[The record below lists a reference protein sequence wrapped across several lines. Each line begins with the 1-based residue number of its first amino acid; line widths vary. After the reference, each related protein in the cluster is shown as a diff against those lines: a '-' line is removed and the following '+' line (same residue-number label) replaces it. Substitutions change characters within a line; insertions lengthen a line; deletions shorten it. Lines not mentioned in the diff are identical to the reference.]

1 MNIKETFSL
10 KKIVLM
16 IVGVAIMSFGCGM
29 LVKTGYGADT
39 SNALSTGIANMTGI
53 SVGNTNAIATVIFII
68 ISYYF
73 PVFDNRSHRS

>member
-16 IVGVAIMSFGCGM
+16 IVGVAIMSFDCGM

-39 SNALSTGIANMTGI
+39 SNA
-53 SVGNTNAIATVIFII
+53 
-68 ISYYF
+68 
-73 PVFDNRSHRS
+73 